1 MIKLL
6 KVATPLVDVRTDV
19 VPSRLA
25 GPEAK
30 VAVTV

>member
-6 KVATPLVDVRTDV
+6 KVATPLVDVRTAV
-19 VPSRLA
+19 VPARVE